1 MEAPIEHVYP
11 VVNLLQVA
19 TLLRD
24 ELDGALATEQ
34 EVSLAEHDVMMQLLQ
49 HGPEVPMGD
58 LAELV
63 LFSQSG
69 ITRLVDR
76 LERRGLARR
85 DFSTRDRR
93 VTFVSLTD
101 AGRKKIEETMPLVRR
116 VIGDRLSAHLSDA
129 DAATL
134 RRILLDLLRGN
145 HWLDERQFSHRSADD
160 LRQATPG
167 MRVAGSP

>member
-24 ELDGALATEQ
+24 ELEGALTSEQ
-34 EVSLAEHDVMMQLLQ
+34 GVSLAEHDALMQLLQ
-49 HGPEVPMGD
+49 HGPRVPMGE

-76 LERRGLARR
+76 LERKGLAHRE
-85 DFSTRDRR
+85 FSSEDRR
-93 VTFVSLTD
+93 VTYVTLREM
-101 AGRKKIEETMPLVRR
+101 GRAKVEETMPLVRR
-116 VIGDRLSAHLSDA
+116 IIGERLSAHLSDD
-129 DAATL
+129 DAANL

-145 HWLDERQFSHRSADD
+145 QWFDERQFSHRSPHD
-160 LRQATPG
+160 LRA
-167 MRVAGSP
+167 ANIE